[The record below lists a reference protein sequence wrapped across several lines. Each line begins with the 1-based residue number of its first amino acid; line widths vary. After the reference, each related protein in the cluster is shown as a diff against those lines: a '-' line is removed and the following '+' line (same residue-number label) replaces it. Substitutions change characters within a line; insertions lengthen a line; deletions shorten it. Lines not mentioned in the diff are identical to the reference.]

1 VHNRSGVSSKP
12 VVSPVE
18 PCRGGVLSRELSPP
32 QRKHW
37 AWMTKKVHFR
47 LEWGPVTS
55 ALYEARETCRLPS
68 KRSETLAT
76 ARDGECAA
84 LRAAILSGI
93 PNVRIALS
101 VQCSVS
107 DRGILREFHSRRTR
121 EIPLAREDIPESTL
135 RCANSAPPPG
145 PDVISNFQSLSLS

>member
-1 VHNRSGVSSKP
+1 VHKRSGVPRKP

-18 PCRGGVLSRELSPP
+18 PCRGGVLSRELSPS

-37 AWMTKKVHFR
+37 AWVTTKVHFH
-47 LEWGPVTS
+47 LESGRVTS
-55 ALYEARETCRLPS
+55 ALHEARQTCSLRS
-68 KRSETLAT
+68 KRSERLAT

-93 PNVRIALS
+93 PNARIALFL
-101 VQCSVS
+101 QCSVS
-107 DRGILREFHSRRTR
+107 ARDILPEVHSRRTR
-121 EIPLAREDIPESTL
+121 EIPLAREDIPDSTF

-145 PDVISNFQSLSLS
+145 PDVIPNISL

>member
-1 VHNRSGVSSKP
+1 VHKRSGVSRKP

-18 PCRGGVLSRELSPP
+18 PCGGGVLSRELSPS

-37 AWMTKKVHFR
+37 VWLTTEGHFR
-47 LEWGPVTS
+47 LECGPFTS
-55 ALYEARETCRLPS
+55 ALYEARETCSLHS
-68 KRSETLAT
+68 KRFERLAT

-93 PNVRIALS
+93 PNIRIALF
-101 VQCSVS
+101 QCSVAA
-107 DRGILREFHSRRTR
+107 RNILPEVHSRRTR
-121 EIPLAREDIPESTL
+121 EIPLAREDIPDSTP

-145 PDVISNFQSLSLS
+145 PDVVSNISL